1 MDRTARILGSATT
14 PMQRRDLTIEAMS
27 HQVVAQALADAG
39 LTADQVDGWDSF
51 AHLRVLMTVER
62 AFGVKFSAG
71 EVDGLKNVGDL
82 ANLIAARTAA

>member
-1 MDRTARILGSATT
+1 MPIETIYEKLTDVLRDVFDDDTIVAT
-14 PMQRRDLTIEAMS
+14 P
-27 HQVVAQALADAG
+27 G